1 MPRTRAFQISIRL
14 TAFPACGKRSQA
26 SSSADT
32 PRGGGPGLDDLPLE
46 ETEAL
51 AQCIREWIEGVESK
65 ARALRP
71 SAWTCQMAGAG
82 DSQEECRDDAIRQ
95 CFTALGPLCQA
106 LSHPDVLART
116 VQVAGPTLDVW
127 IQITSLIHI
136 IITSLRNEEGQVAIW
151 EIPFASPALG
161 QVWIA
166 VSVALDIRIERA

>member
-1 MPRTRAFQISIRL
+1 MPRIRAFQFSIRL

-26 SSSADT
+26 SSGADT
-32 PRGGGPGLDDLPLE
+32 PRGGGPGLDDLPVE
-46 ETEAL
+46 ETEVL
-51 AQCIREWIEGVESK
+51 AQCVREWIEGVESK

-71 SAWTCQMAGAG
+71 SVWICRLAGAG
-82 DSQEECRDDAIRQ
+82 DALEECRDDAIRQ

-106 LSHPDVLART
+106 LGHPDVLDRA
-116 VQVAGPTLDVW
+116 VQVIGPTLDVW

-136 IITSLRNEEGQVAIW
+136 IITSLRDNEGQVAIW